1 MEERKI
7 KVFLTTRNAHDPEL
21 VRKVNCIA
29 NDPACVESF
38 KLILCSL
45 AIRDA
50 EEVLEKVGIAIV
62 DSEKAW
68 EYAEELL
75 ELVCDDN
82 DLEIIINFCNPQMDK
97 RRQEI
102 IDELSMIVSKN
113 GGFINFDD
121 EDFTF
126 VGDDGSDVSRFVCD
140 STLVSMV
147 ILNGTLHIED
157 KFDGE
162 TFDNFMSYVPDFE
175 LERLLEYVK
184 QKTYKQFKIRASA
197 YFSRDFEV
205 EANSYEEAV
214 EKAKAELKANP
225 WEEADNNGTEFN

>member
-1 MEERKI
+1 
-7 KVFLTTRNAHDPEL
+7 
-21 VRKVNCIA
+21 
-29 NDPACVESF
+29 
-38 KLILCSL
+38 
-45 AIRDA
+45 
-50 EEVLEKVGIAIV
+50 
-62 DSEKAW
+62 
-68 EYAEELL
+68 
-75 ELVCDDN
+75 
-82 DLEIIINFCNPQMDK
+82 MDK

-102 IDELSMIVSKN
+102 IDELSKIVSKN
-113 GGFINFDD
+113 GGLINFDD

-140 STLVSMV
+140 NTLVSME
-147 ILNGTLHIED
+147 IMNGTLHIED

-175 LERLLEYVK
+175 LERLLDYVK

-205 EANSYEEAV
+205 KANSYEEAV

-225 WEEADNNGTEFN
+225 WEEGDNNGTQFN